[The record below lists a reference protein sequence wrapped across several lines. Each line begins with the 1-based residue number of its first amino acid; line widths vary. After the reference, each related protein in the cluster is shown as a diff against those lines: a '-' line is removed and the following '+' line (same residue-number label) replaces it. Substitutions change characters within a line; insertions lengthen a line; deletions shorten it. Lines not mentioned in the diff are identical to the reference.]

1 MKAPALPTPEIVDV
15 KRLDHLPLVGALL
28 RELAVKDTL
37 DALIPAHDRH
47 VVTVG
52 ECVEALVLTI
62 LTGEHA
68 LSRVA
73 DTLAGYDLAVIVQR
87 PIDAAYFHDNR
98 LGRALDA
105 LWTAGVDR
113 VYGAVITQAIR
124 QYALVLTQLHTDATS
139 LKVYGAYTR
148 DEHEEGPVVTYGYSR
163 DHRPD
168 LKQLLF
174 GLTVTA
180 EGVPVWGHITDGN
193 QSDSTEHRFHITQLR
208 QHLPELGEPLLVADS
223 KFFAGDTIALAAA
236 HRFRFVT
243 LLPQTVGLRQELVD
257 DPTLRELPLLWERPG
272 RRKGEWEAYHGASV
286 VRPYRWKTAADEVR
300 ELPLRWLVVES
311 TQLAKAKAT
320 RRAAAQQTERGLLS
334 ALQAQWQ
341 RRTFA
346 CEADAHQAATLCLRE
361 LRVNQHQLTYTVSAD
376 WVPAKR
382 TIRGRPPKATP
393 RPQRQIWR
401 VSWHVH
407 EATEAIRTRARRES
421 RFVLVTNVLA
431 PQDLSDPDLL
441 RAYKGQPA
449 AELSFKWAKNPA
461 AIAPIFLETPTRI
474 AALGCV
480 YLLALLVYT
489 LVERQVR
496 KSLAARGD
504 TLPDRPAPS
513 QRPTARTVFQLMRNI
528 AVVTLEWTGRSH
540 RQVTTLNPHQLHVIS
555 LLGYEAAIY
564 ALPHRNSG

>member
-1 MKAPALPTPEIVDV
+1 MKAPAPLTPEIVDV
-15 KRLDHLPLVGALL
+15 KRLDHLPLVGAML

-37 DALIPAHDRH
+37 DVLIPAHDRN
-47 VVTVG
+47 VVSVG

-87 PIDAAYFHDNR
+87 PMDTAHFHDNR

-113 VYGAVITQAIR
+113 VYGAVISQAIR
-124 QYALVLTQLHTDATS
+124 QYALGLTRLHTDATS
-139 LKVYGAYTR
+139 LKLYGAYAR

-208 QHLPELGEPLLVADS
+208 QHLPDLGEPLLVADS

-243 LLPQTVGLRQELVD
+243 LLPQTVGLRQELGD
-257 DPTLRELPLLWERPG
+257 DPTLRDLPLLWERPG
-272 RRKGEWEAYHGASV
+272 RRKGESETYHGASV
-286 VRPYRWKTAADEVR
+286 VRPYRWKTAAGEVQ
-300 ELPLRWLVVES
+300 EMPLRWLVVES
-311 TQLAKAKAT
+311 TPLAKAKAS
-320 RRAAAQQTERGLLS
+320 RRAAGQQIERGLLS
-334 ALQAQWQ
+334 DLHAQWQ

-346 CEADAHQAATLCLRE
+346 CEADAYQAATLCLKE
-361 LRVNQHQLTYTVSAD
+361 LRVHHHQLAYTVSAD

-382 TIRGRPPKATP
+382 LTRGRPPKGAP
-393 RPQRQIWR
+393 RPQRQVWR
-401 VSWHVH
+401 VRWHVH
-407 EATEAIRTRARRES
+407 EATEAIRTRAQRES

-431 PQDLSDPDLL
+431 PQDLPDTDLL

-449 AELSFKWAKNPA
+449 AELSFKWAKHPA

-496 KSLAARGD
+496 RALVERGE

-528 AVVTLEWTGRSH
+528 AVVTLEWTGCSH
-540 RQVTTLNPHQLHVIS
+540 RQVTRLNPHQLHVIS
-555 LLGYEAAIY
+555 LLGYEAAMY
-564 ALPHRNSG
+564 ALPHRNAG

>member
-1 MKAPALPTPEIVDV
+1 MKALVLPTPEILDV

-28 RELAVKDTL
+28 RQLAVKDTL
-37 DALIPAHDRH
+37 DALIPAHDRN

-52 ECVEALVLTI
+52 ECVEALVLAI

-87 PIDAAYFHDNR
+87 PMDAAHFHDNR

-113 VYGAVITQAIR
+113 VYGAVSTQAIR
-124 QYALVLTQLHTDATS
+124 QYALALTQLHTDATS

-193 QSDSTEHRFHITQLR
+193 QSDSAEHRFHITQLR

-257 DPTLRELPLLWERPG
+257 DPTLGELPLLWERPG

-286 VRPYRWKTAADEVR
+286 VRPYRWKTAAGEVQA
-300 ELPLRWLVVES
+300 LPLRWLVVAS
-311 TQLAKAKAT
+311 TPLAKTKAA
-320 RRAAAQQTERGLLS
+320 RRATTQQTERGLLR
-334 ALQAQWQ
+334 ALQAQWR

-361 LRVNQHQLTYTVSAD
+361 LRVDQHQLTYTVSAD

-382 TIRGRPPKATP
+382 TTRGRPPKGTP
-393 RPQRQIWR
+393 RPQRQVWR
-401 VSWHVH
+401 VGWHVH
-407 EATEAIRTRARRES
+407 DATEAIGTRAQRAS

-431 PQDLSDPDLL
+431 PQELSDPDLL

-449 AELSFKWAKNPA
+449 AELSFQWAKNPA

-489 LVERQVR
+489 LVERHVR

-504 TLPDRPAPS
+504 TVPDRPAPR

-540 RQVTTLNPHQLHVIS
+540 RQVTTLNPQQLHVIS